1 MATLTTKGIKI
12 SVETFYQPK
21 YSKPVEKQ
29 YIFAYRIRIEN
40 LSERPVQLMR
50 RYWRVVESTGE
61 VREIE
66 GEGVIGQQ
74 PLLAPGERHEY
85 VSWVPLTMGIGS
97 MEGYYLME
105 DRLSGDH
112 FRVQVPRFS
121 LQATPVLN

>member
-1 MATLTTKGIKI
+1 METQTTNGIKI

-21 YSKPVEKQ
+21 YSKPVEMQ

-40 LSERPVQLMR
+40 LTDQPVQLLR
-50 RYWRVVESTGE
+50 RYWRVVESTGQ

-85 VSWVPLTMGIGS
+85 VSWVHLATGIGT
-97 MEGYYLME
+97 MEGSYLMQHHPHGE
-105 DRLSGDH
+105 H
-112 FRVQVPRFS
+112 FRVRVPRFP

>member
-1 MATLTTKGIKI
+1 METLTTDGIKI

-21 YSKPVEKQ
+21 YSKPMEMQ

-40 LSERPVQLMR
+40 QSERPVQLMR
-50 RYWRVVESTGE
+50 RYWRVMEATAQ

-74 PLLAPGERHEY
+74 PVLAPGERHEY
-85 VSWVPLTMGIGS
+85 VSWVHLATGIGT
-97 MEGYYLME
+97 MEGSYLMQ
-105 DRLSGDH
+105 DRLGGRH
-112 FRVQVPRFS
+112 FKVRVPRFS